1 MTAAVAYF
9 RISSVTN
16 VGEDK
21 DSRPGSGW
29 PVEGYAA
36 RHGLEIIHESYNA
49 AVKSGDRVDLRPGF
63 AEMIA
68 YMSSNGA
75 VPSWSRARR
84 GSSRDLIAQETGYRL
99 PQEAGLRADLGGRSR
114 RLHQRH
120 AHGGADP
127 ADTTGRCGSSRRRRW
142 SPSWL
147 AQGCANARRTDAA
160 RGEGNRADVRSWE
173 LPTAAVVV
181 MVRRFWRSADASC

>member
-21 DSRPGSGW
+21 DSQTRQRLA
-29 PVEGYAA
+29 VEGYAA
-36 RHGLEIIHESYNA
+36 RHGLEIVHEYCDA
-49 AVKSGDRVDLRPGF
+49 AVKSGDRVGLRPGF

-84 GSSRDLIAQETGYRL
+84 CSRAT
-99 PQEAGLRADLGGRSR
+99 
-114 RLHQRH
+114 
-120 AHGGADP
+120 
-127 ADTTGRCGSSRRRRW
+127 
-142 SPSWL
+142 
-147 AQGCANARRTDAA
+147 
-160 RGEGNRADVRSWE
+160 
-173 LPTAAVVV
+173 
-181 MVRRFWRSADASC
+181 